1 MLYSAHIMA
10 LTEDSGQDND
20 SEERRFG
27 KDSNGEIDCCRWCCL
42 RSSHNT
48 QQYVTVLPTG
58 LQKCGHKVIS
68 ICRERREYTPM
79 MDITD
84 KESYRSLYSELKQ
97 YEKRGIDILMDGYQ
111 VSPMQIVTAYMAK
124 EEGAYMRD
132 YVMDQNGRLESLTF
146 TDVDELNVDKFG
158 LSVLTP

>member
-1 MLYSAHIMA
+1 
-10 LTEDSGQDND
+10 
-20 SEERRFG
+20 
-27 KDSNGEIDCCRWCCL
+27 
-42 RSSHNT
+42 
-48 QQYVTVLPTG
+48 
-58 LQKCGHKVIS
+58 
-68 ICRERREYTPM
+68 M

-111 VSPMQIVTAYMAK
+111 VSPMPPATPPPPPPPP
-124 EEGAYMRD
+124 AYMRD

>member
-1 MLYSAHIMA
+1 
-10 LTEDSGQDND
+10 
-20 SEERRFG
+20 
-27 KDSNGEIDCCRWCCL
+27 
-42 RSSHNT
+42 
-48 QQYVTVLPTG
+48 
-58 LQKCGHKVIS
+58 
-68 ICRERREYTPM
+68 M

-124 EEGAYMRD
+124 EEGAPSVGSMRD